1 MSVQYMSM
9 RKYKSLSPFRGFLTM
24 TLIAVLLSS
33 SFVFKSN
40 ANALT
45 SAYLYLSRI
54 KVNITGAG
62 ADTVEHVLAFS
73 TSQAIPTGGTVTLT
87 FPDDED
93 GFWCKTA
100 GALTVTALSSSSAS
114 DLAGTNWAIDA
125 ALPAATTL
133 TAACTKGSGAGSA
146 DKITI
151 SSVGAISAGTTYGV
165 KIANGSSAGVL
176 GTDDTAGNHNVT
188 IEVRNGTTSDSST
201 FGVRLI
207 ADDRVVVSA
216 TVAATPTVTCSI
228 SANTVNLGSLYPG
241 GAFTTGQHTIST
253 TTSDTAG
260 GYYWAVYG
268 TGNGTDAGLYKS
280 SATTYLIPSTGSTTV
295 DLRGV
300 GTEGFGLT
308 ASDPDAA
315 SAATVAANFSD
326 GTLGVFGALDPG
338 VSGAKLLLSQ
348 QGAQTSAEVSTI
360 TYGAKAGATAP
371 AGSYQETV
379 TFICGGYY

>member
-1 MSVQYMSM
+1 M
-9 RKYKSLSPFRGFLTM
+9 KKKKLLGNFKGFLT
-24 TLIAVLLSS
+24 LALVAILLTS

-45 SAYLYLSRI
+45 SAYLYLSRM

-62 ADTVEHVLAFS
+62 ADTLEYVLAFS
-73 TSQAIPTGGTVTLT
+73 TSQTIPTGGTVTLT
-87 FPDDED
+87 FPDDDD

-100 GALTVTALSSSSAS
+100 GALTVTGVTSSSS

-133 TAACTKGSGAGSA
+133 TASCTKGSGAGSA

-151 SSVGAISAGTTYGV
+151 SSVGAISTSTTYGV
-165 KIANGSSAGVL
+165 KLANGTTAGVL

-188 IEVRNGTTSDSST
+188 IEVRNGTVSDSST
-201 FGVRLI
+201 FGIRLI
-207 ADDRVVVSA
+207 ADDRVVISATVSA
-216 TVAATPTVTCSI
+216 TPSVTCSL
-228 SANTVNLGSLYPG
+228 STNTVNLGSLYPG
-241 GAFTTGQHTIST
+241 GAFTTGQHTIT
-253 TTSDTAG
+253 TSTSDTAG

-300 GTEGFGLT
+300 GTEGFGMT

-315 SAATVAANFSD
+315 SAASVSSNFAD
-326 GTLGVFGALDPG
+326 TTLGVFGALDPA
-338 VSGAKLLLSQ
+338 VTGAKLLLSQ
-348 QGAQTSAEVSTI
+348 QGPQTAAESSTI
-360 TYGAKAGATAP
+360 TYGAKAGASAQP
-371 AGSYQETV
+371 GSYQETV
-379 TFICGGYY
+379 TFVCGGYY

>member
-1 MSVQYMSM
+1 M
-9 RKYKSLSPFRGFLTM
+9 KKKKLLGNFKGFLT
-24 TLIAVLLSS
+24 LALVAILLTS

-45 SAYLYLSRI
+45 SAYLYLSRM

-62 ADTVEHVLAFS
+62 ADTLEYVLAFS
-73 TSQAIPTGGTVTLT
+73 TSQTIPTGGTVTLT
-87 FPDDED
+87 FPDDDD

-100 GALTVTALSSSSAS
+100 GALTVTGVTSSSS

-133 TAACTKGSGAGSA
+133 TASCTKGSGAGSA

-151 SSVGAISAGTTYGV
+151 SSVGAISTSTTYGV
-165 KIANGSSAGVL
+165 KLANGTTAGVL

-188 IEVRNGTTSDSST
+188 IEVRNGTVSDSST
-201 FGVRLI
+201 FGIRLI
-207 ADDRVVVSA
+207 ADDRVVISATVSA
-216 TVAATPTVTCSI
+216 TPSVTCSL
-228 SANTVNLGSLYPG
+228 STNAVNLGSLYPG
-241 GAFTTGQHTIST
+241 GAFTTGQHTIT
-253 TTSDTAG
+253 TSTSDTAG

-300 GTEGFGLT
+300 GTEGFGIT

-315 SAATVAANFSD
+315 SAASVSSNFAD
-326 GTLGVFGALDPG
+326 TTLGVFGALDPA
-338 VSGAKLLLSQ
+338 VTGAKLLLSQ
-348 QGAQTSAEVSTI
+348 QGSQTAAESSTI
-360 TYGAKAGATAP
+360 TYGAKAGASAQP
-371 AGSYQETV
+371 GSYQETV
-379 TFICGGYY
+379 TFVCGGYY

>member
-1 MSVQYMSM
+1 M
-9 RKYKSLSPFRGFLTM
+9 KKKKLLGNFKGFLT
-24 TLIAVLLSS
+24 LALVAILLTS

-45 SAYLYLSRI
+45 SAYLYLSRM

-62 ADTVEHVLAFS
+62 ADTLEYVLAFS
-73 TSQAIPTGGTVTLT
+73 TSQTIPTGGTVTLT

-100 GALTVTALSSSSAS
+100 GALTVTGVTSSSS

-133 TAACTKGSGAGSA
+133 TASCTKGSGAASA

-151 SSVGAISAGTTYGV
+151 SSVGAISTSTTYGV
-165 KIANGSSAGVL
+165 KLANGTTAGVL

-188 IEVRNGTTSDSST
+188 IEVRNGTVSDSST
-201 FGVRLI
+201 FGIRLI
-207 ADDRVVVSA
+207 ADDRVVISATVSA
-216 TVAATPTVTCSI
+216 TPSVTCSL
-228 SANTVNLGSLYPG
+228 STNAVNLGSLYPG
-241 GAFTTGQHTIST
+241 GAFTTGQHTIT
-253 TTSDTAG
+253 TSTSDTAG

-300 GTEGFGLT
+300 GTEGFGMT

-315 SAATVAANFSD
+315 SAASVSSNFAD
-326 GTLGVFGALDPG
+326 TTLGVFGALDPA
-338 VSGAKLLLSQ
+338 VTGAKLLLSQ
-348 QGAQTSAEVSTI
+348 QGSQTAAESSTI
-360 TYGAKAGATAP
+360 TYGAKAGASAQP
-371 AGSYQETV
+371 GSYQETV
-379 TFICGGYY
+379 TFVCGGYY

>member
-1 MSVQYMSM
+1 M
-9 RKYKSLSPFRGFLTM
+9 KKKKLLGNFKGFLT
-24 TLIAVLLSS
+24 LALVAILLTS

-45 SAYLYLSRI
+45 SAYLYLSRM

-62 ADTVEHVLAFS
+62 ADTLEYVLAFS
-73 TSQAIPTGGTVTLT
+73 TSQTIPTGGTVTLT
-87 FPDDED
+87 FPDDDD

-100 GALTVTALSSSSAS
+100 GALTVTGVTSSSS

-133 TAACTKGSGAGSA
+133 TASCTKGSGAGSA

-151 SSVGAISAGTTYGV
+151 SSVGAISTSTTYGV
-165 KIANGSSAGVL
+165 KLANGTTAGVL

-188 IEVRNGTTSDSST
+188 IEVRNGTVSDSST
-201 FGVRLI
+201 FGIRLI
-207 ADDRVVVSA
+207 ADDRVVISATVSA
-216 TVAATPTVTCSI
+216 TPSVTCSL
-228 SANTVNLGSLYPG
+228 STNTVNLGSLYPG

-300 GTEGFGLT
+300 GTEGFGMT

-315 SAATVAANFSD
+315 SSATVSANFSD

-348 QGAQTSAEVSTI
+348 QGAQTSAESSTI
-360 TYGAKAGATAP
+360 TYGAKAGASAQT
-371 AGSYQETV
+371 GSYQETV

>member
-1 MSVQYMSM
+1 M
-9 RKYKSLSPFRGFLTM
+9 KKKKLLGNFKGFLT
-24 TLIAVLLSS
+24 LALVAILLTS

-45 SAYLYLSRI
+45 SAYLYLSRM

-62 ADTVEHVLAFS
+62 ADTLEYVLAFS
-73 TSQAIPTGGTVTLT
+73 TSQTIPTGGTVTLT
-87 FPDDED
+87 FPDDDD

-100 GALTVTALSSSSAS
+100 GALTVTGVTSSSS

-133 TAACTKGSGAGSA
+133 TASCTKGSGAGSA

-151 SSVGAISAGTTYGV
+151 SSVGAISTSTTYGV
-165 KIANGSSAGVL
+165 KLANGTTAGVL

-188 IEVRNGTTSDSST
+188 IEVRNGTVSDSST
-201 FGVRLI
+201 FGIRLI
-207 ADDRVVVSA
+207 ADDRVVISATVSA
-216 TVAATPTVTCSI
+216 TPSVTCSL
-228 SANTVNLGSLYPG
+228 STNAVNLGSLYPG
-241 GAFTTGQHTIST
+241 GAFTTGQHTIT
-253 TTSDTAG
+253 TSTSDTAG

-300 GTEGFGLT
+300 GTEGFGMT

-315 SAATVAANFSD
+315 SAASVSSNFAD
-326 GTLGVFGALDPG
+326 TTLGVFGALDPA
-338 VSGAKLLLSQ
+338 VTGAKLLLSQ
-348 QGAQTSAEVSTI
+348 QGSQTAAESSTI
-360 TYGAKAGATAP
+360 TYGAKAGASAQP
-371 AGSYQETV
+371 GSYQETV
-379 TFICGGYY
+379 TFVCGGYY